1 MSFTIDGERLG
12 ELMIEYDI
20 GVSLDQTFVLKKL
33 IRITSRIR
41 ICAVPGVIQWI
52 ALKDGRLDC

>member
-1 MSFTIDGERLG
+1 MCFTIDGERLG

-33 IRITSRIR
+33 TQVILRIR
-41 ICAVPGVIQWI
+41 ICTVPAVIQWI
-52 ALKDGRLDC
+52 GIKDGRLDC